1 MLAPLTWPTSRR
13 GALRDAG
20 ADFGDRVVGDAEQN
34 GAGSVDSFV
43 AAGEPH
49 VDPRQLGRLGERT
62 ADAPTPDDN
71 QRLGGAQ
78 GGGDVIP
85 FQFPHR
91 RYQTAVVA
99 MDE

>member
-1 MLAPLTWPTSRR
+1 MRPQTSAIASSGTQSRTAPAPSADSSRPASR
-13 GALRDAG
+13 TAIPAALG
-20 ADFGDRVVGDAEQN
+20 GLGDRTAH
-34 GAGSVDSFV
+34 
-43 AAGEPH
+43 AA
-49 VDPRQLGRLGERT
+49 T
-62 ADAPTPDDN
+62 TDDD

-91 RYQTAVVA
+91 RYQTVVVA